1 VLLLSRPTR
10 RAFGAVRSSNA
21 PVEKPP
27 PKGQKPSKVLPPPP
41 PPQKPAKVSP
51 PPLQKHFKLSPPAF
65 AKPSKLSPPNP
76 ARATKLPRPVA
87 KPLKKAATGAD
98 LEANAKKR
106 SQRVS
111 FQVAAVELAALGSR
125 EKGKAI
131 ADDAAGRTPMVSMK
145 AAEKRAR
152 VVGAETPFFS
162 AQNCSSCTL
171 DQLESAAYWLA
182 HIRIAESV
190 GKHSVAA
197 AFFRLA
203 FECQAQVRSHQSTKG
218 IIIVLR
224 GIPNYAIVKVTADY
238 AC

>member
-27 PKGQKPSKVLPPPP
+27 PKGQKPSKVLPPP

-76 ARATKLPRPVA
+76 ARATKLPGPVA
-87 KPLKKAATGAD
+87 KPLKKTATGAD
-98 LEANAKKR
+98 LEANGKKR